1 MPLAYSIGYL
11 DGLLA
16 GRPELADLVE
26 SLPAVRSAGA
36 RTEVGNYNSGTVGK
50 LLQVDGDI
58 HGGVTM

>member
-1 MPLAYSIGYL
+1 MPLLYCIGYL

-26 SLPAVRSAGA
+26 SLLSVLRTAT
-36 RTEVGNYNSGTVGK
+36 RTEVHNYNSGTVGK

-58 HGGVTM
+58 HGGVSM